1 MIGEIISERV
11 RDYAPVDALEQENVL
26 VELLQHYVLAALART
41 RFFSRAGFHGGTCLH
56 ICYGMRR
63 FSEDLDF
70 LLKEPDPNFDWG
82 RYIEKVI
89 ADNRDEGIRFEPQD
103 KSKAETAVKKYFLK
117 TGLSGAEMQ
126 GLKLPFPRHPGK
138 KIRIKLE
145 ADVNPPDGS
154 GFETRYIDFPV
165 TAAITTQTLASGFAT
180 KSHALLCREY
190 VKGRD
195 WYDFLWYVTKKIVP
209 DSAVFANA
217 LKQQGPWAG
226 QSIRMTRAWY
236 LETMRQ
242 RIKEIDWGKA
252 REDVNRFIPARER
265 ESLNA
270 WGPDLFLQS
279 LDRMAEIM
287 GD

>member
-11 RDYAPVDALEQENVL
+11 RDYAPADPLEQENVL
-26 VELLQHYVLAALART
+26 VELLQHYVLAALSRT

-56 ICYGMRR
+56 ICYGIRR

-70 LLKEPDPNFDWG
+70 LLREPDPSFAWG
-82 RYIEKVI
+82 PYIEKVI

-103 KSKAETAVKKYFLK
+103 KSKAGTAVKKYFLK
-117 TGLSGAEMQ
+117 TGLSGEEMR
-126 GLKLPFPRHPGK
+126 GLKLPFPRHQGQ

-145 ADVNPPDGS
+145 ADANPPDGS
-154 GFETRYIDFPV
+154 GFETRYIDFPM

-209 DSAVFANA
+209 DSALLANA